1 MRIRPVSIP
10 VGAEITDIDL
20 ATVDDAQ
27 AQQVHE
33 ALMQYGVV
41 FFRDQEMTPRQ
52 HADFAK
58 RFGEVP
64 LAQKASFGVDEN
76 APEVSTLVYDRE
88 RPPNVNHYH
97 PDGLFREHPEFASVL
112 YAKEVPEIGGD
123 TIFVSGYAAYE
134 ALSDRMKQYLDGMQ
148 AQNDFMKLHSRPSKK
163 RSWKGESG
171 KGMAA
176 ARDAN
181 PPVEHPVVRTHPVT
195 GKKSLYVCESF
206 TSWLVGVPEKE
217 SNHVLSYLFDHLSL
231 PEFQYRFEWR
241 NNSVAFWDNRCTL
254 HYAVADYWPRYRYM
268 HRCSIRLGEK
278 PF

>member
-1 MRIRPVSIP
+1 MQVRPVSLP
-10 VGAEITDIDL
+10 VGAEITDVDL
-20 ATVDDAQ
+20 ATAGEAEASQIHD
-27 AQQVHE
+27 
-33 ALMQYGVV
+33 ALMAHGVV
-41 FFRDQEMTPRQ
+41 FFRDQVMTPRQ
-52 HADFAK
+52 QADFSK

-64 LAQKASFGVDEN
+64 LANKASFGVDED
-76 APEVSTLVYDRE
+76 APEVSTLEYDRE

-148 AQNDFMKLHSRPSKK
+148 AVNEFMKLHSRPSKK
-163 RSWKGESG
+163 RSWKGDGG

-206 TSWLVGVPEKE
+206 TSWLVGVPA
-217 SNHVLSYLFDHLSL
+217 VSYTHLRAH
-231 PEFQYRFEWR
+231 ETR
-241 NNSVAFWDNRCTL
+241 
-254 HYAVADYWPRYRYM
+254 
-268 HRCSIRLGEK
+268 
-278 PF
+278 

>member
-1 MRIRPVSIP
+1 MKIRPVSMS
-10 VGAEITDIDL
+10 VGAEITDISL
-20 ATVDDAQ
+20 ATITDDEAK
-27 AQQVHE
+27 QVHDT
-33 ALMQYGVV
+33 LMQYGVV

-58 RFGEVP
+58 RYGEVP
-64 LAQKASFGVDEN
+64 MAQKASFGVDEN
-76 APEVSTLVYDRE
+76 ALEVSTLTYDRE

-97 PDGLFREHPEFASVL
+97 PDGLFRETPEFASVL
-112 YAKEVPEIGGD
+112 RAIEVPEVGGD

-134 ALSDRMKQYLDGMQ
+134 ALSDRMKQYLDGMF
-148 AQNDFMKLHSRPSKK
+148 AVNDFMKLHSRPSKK

-176 ARDAN
+176 VRDAN

-217 SNHVLSYLFDHLSL
+217 SNHVLSYLFEHLSL
-231 PEFQYRFEWR
+231 PEFQYRFHWQP
-241 NNSVAFWDNRCTL
+241 NSVAFWDNRCTL
-254 HYAVADYWPRYRYM
+254 HYAVADYWPQYRHM
-268 HRCSIRLGEK
+268 HRCSIRLGEV
-278 PF
+278 PV

>member
-1 MRIRPVSIP
+1 MHIRPVSIP
-10 VGAEITDIDL
+10 VGAEITGIDL
-20 ATVDDAQ
+20 ATINDEEAR
-27 AQQVHE
+27 QVHD
-33 ALMQYGVV
+33 ALIQYGVV
-41 FFRDQEMTPRQ
+41 FFRDQVMTPRQ

-58 RFGEVP
+58 RYGEVP
-64 LAQKASFGVDEN
+64 RAQKASCGVDED
-76 APEVSTLVYDRE
+76 APEVSTLEYDRE

-134 ALSDRMKQYLDGMQ
+134 ALSDRMKQYLDGML

-217 SNHVLSYLFDHLSL
+217 SNHVLSFLFEHLSL
-231 PEFQYRFEWR
+231 PEFQYRFQWQPG
-241 NNSVAFWDNRCTL
+241 SVALWDNRCTL

-278 PF
+278 PY

>member
-1 MRIRPVSIP
+1 MKIRPVNLAI
-10 VGAEITDIDL
+10 GAEITDMSI
-20 ATVDDAQ
+20 ASITDAE
-27 AQQVHE
+27 AQQVHD

-41 FFRDQEMTPRQ
+41 FFRDQVMTPRQ

-58 RFGEVP
+58 RYGEVP

-76 APEVSTLVYDRE
+76 APEVSTLTYDRE
-88 RPPNVNHYH
+88 RPPNVNHFH

-134 ALSDRMKQYLDGMQ
+134 ALSDRMKQYLDGMF
-148 AQNDFMKLHSRPSKK
+148 AVNDFMHLHSRPSKK
-163 RSWKGESG
+163 RSWKGEAG

-195 GKKSLYVCESF
+195 GKKSLYVCQSF
-206 TSWLVGVPEKE
+206 TTYLVDVPEREGKG
-217 SNHVLSYLFDHLSL
+217 VLEFLYEHLGL

-254 HYAVADYWPRYRYM
+254 HYAVADYWPAYRSM
-268 HRCSIRLGEK
+268 HRCSIRLGEV
-278 PF
+278 PV